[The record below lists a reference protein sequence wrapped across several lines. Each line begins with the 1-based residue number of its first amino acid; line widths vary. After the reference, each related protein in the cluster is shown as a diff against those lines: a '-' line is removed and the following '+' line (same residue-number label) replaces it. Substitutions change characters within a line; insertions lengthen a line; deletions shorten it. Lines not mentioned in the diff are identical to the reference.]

1 MIYLL
6 LMSFLHFS
14 TYVILLHLHL
24 MFYIC
29 IIWLVVTCAEIYLIV
44 TGFQHAVTVQRSII
58 DSD

>member
-1 MIYLL
+1 
-6 LMSFLHFS
+6 MSFLHFS